1 VGQLVYDIDSA
12 AGANVLLVQEHH
24 IPDEL
29 VQDKLRQLAALG
41 WHADLTP
48 ARRTEAGGASAG
60 VGVVRRAGL
69 PIKAQEAAINTGH
82 WEGRIAQA
90 AFFRPGLTPICLMA
104 AYLVCDQKVGPENKA
119 ILAEMGRRLERSG
132 GPWVVGADW
141 NLEVDDL
148 IVDRWPEVVGGLV
161 RAGDPS
167 LGTCVVSTPASNIDL
182 FVVSS
187 DLGAIVGLANIDV
200 SGTTWPHRSV
210 IAQLDLSQRRVP
222 TQLMCQPKPEWKECN
237 ASDDEAE
244 DDTPAQVKATCA
256 QGPIARH
263 SGDYATALTAAV
275 AILHNTQHSLAQGP
289 NRSRGGDK

>member
-1 VGQLVYDIDSA
+1 
-12 AGANVLLVQEHH
+12 
-24 IPDEL
+24 
-29 VQDKLRQLAALG
+29 
-41 WHADLTP
+41 
-48 ARRTEAGGASAG
+48 
-60 VGVVRRAGL
+60 
-69 PIKAQEAAINTGH
+69 
-82 WEGRIAQA
+82 
-90 AFFRPGLTPICLMA
+90 
-104 AYLVCDQKVGPENKA
+104 
-119 ILAEMGRRLERSG
+119 MGRRLERSG

-167 LGTCVVSTPASNIDL
+167 LGACVVSTPASNIDF

-187 DLGAIVGLANIDV
+187 DLGAIVGPANIDV

-237 ASDDEAE
+237 ASDDKAE

-289 NRSRGGDK
+289 NRSRGGAVGQGGGTPNIIICFHMCIPRFHLTFREGGGLPKRALQARSQMLVPCPLKNIGTTQTQDYATVARPRLEHHSPKDGSTDEAYNEWVTVAVEELFCNTANGLTARQLATAQSAMGREFAIR